1 MEASIDF
8 RRSYANRRVDGPP
21 INRPVTFPP
30 ATTLGTEHPPPC
42 PAASRQL
49 SSWGKPQIQQLQQ
62 GHAVPG
68 AKKKKPPGVVP
79 PHHHVLP
86 HTSPHCCPP
95 NSLRAH
101 SLCPTG
107 CPVLPALQMGCSVP
121 QYHAAACFQQ
131 QPPTLHWLCSNAAA
145 WQTQAACSLNPA

>member
-8 RRSYANRRVDGPP
+8 RRSYANRWVDGPP

-68 AKKKKPPGVVP
+68 AKKRSHPGLS
-79 PHHHVLP
+79 HLTT
-86 HTSPHCCPP
+86 TSC
-95 NSLRAH
+95 R
-101 SLCPTG
+101 T
-107 CPVLPALQMGCSVP
+107 PALTAAHPTHSEHTASAP
-121 QYHAAACFQQ
+121 QGALFSQLCRWDAQFLSTTLQLVFSSSPQPCIGFAALL
-131 QPPTLHWLCSNAAA
+131 LHGRPRPRAR
-145 WQTQAACSLNPA
+145 